1 MYNKFKKL
9 WPKQGLAIR
18 VFRLL
23 ILNLYARK
31 VSMHKLLLFMADI
44 LEVHT
49 DGMQANSIQT
59 YFALRHHKCKQKPN
73 RKIFW
78 DNFQF
83 LYQTSL
89 KLPKYSK
96 PEWYYQ
102 LKNYQSDWSSY
113 RYIAIIIVPFCW
125 IWIQYFSLKGK
136 TPTAIFWRFQV
147 NIICGFWLCDAI
159 SN

>member
-1 MYNKFKKL
+1 MILILYIRKMITDFLPFICWKRNRLSYDKFKKI

-18 VFRLL
+18 VVRLL

-83 LYQTSL
+83 FYQTSL

-96 PEWYYQ
+96 HAWYYQ
-102 LKNYQSDWSSY
+102 LKITNRIGGGDWY
-113 RYIAIIIVPFCW
+113 
-125 IWIQYFSLKGK
+125 
-136 TPTAIFWRFQV
+136 
-147 NIICGFWLCDAI
+147 NINWKIL
-159 SN
+159 

>member
-1 MYNKFKKL
+1 
-9 WPKQGLAIR
+9 
-18 VFRLL
+18 
-23 ILNLYARK
+23 
-31 VSMHKLLLFMADI
+31 MHEKYQCINFYFFMADI

-96 PEWYYQ
+96 PVWNYQ
-102 LKNYQSDWSSY
+102 LKSYNSDWSSY
-113 RYIAIIIVPFCW
+113 ELENDLV
-125 IWIQYFSLKGK
+125 
-136 TPTAIFWRFQV
+136 FQ
-147 NIICGFWLCDAI
+147 
-159 SN
+159 S